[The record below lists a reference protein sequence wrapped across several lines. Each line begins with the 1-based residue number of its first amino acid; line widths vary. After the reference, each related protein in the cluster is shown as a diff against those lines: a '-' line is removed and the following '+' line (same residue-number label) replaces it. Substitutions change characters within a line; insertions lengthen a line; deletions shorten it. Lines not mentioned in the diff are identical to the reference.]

1 MATPDVFVIL
11 DDQGGRHLVGSEADV
26 AEIPRLGVVEVAR
39 LRESLGRKVSIGSRS
54 LLVLPASRRDR
65 MEALA
70 RGPQTIGPKD
80 AASLIFAADVS
91 PDDVVVE
98 AGAGSG
104 WLTVALAAAVG
115 PRGRVVAYDRRGDF
129 AALAQENVRRAGM
142 ADRVEVRVADI
153 ARGIQEHDVD
163 AVVLDLPEPWTVV
176 PLAWDALRVGGSFAS
191 FSPTVEQVRSTWE
204 ALARHPFVDLRTL
217 EVIERELEVRE
228 TGTRPSH
235 APIGHTGYLT
245 TARKCLDRFR
255 ARVARAEPGHP

>member
-1 MATPDVFVIL
+1 MARPDLFVVL
-11 DDQGGRHLVGSEADV
+11 DDRGGRHLVGSEAPV
-26 AEIPRLGVVEVAR
+26 VEIPHLGVVDVAR
-39 LRESLGRKVSIGSRS
+39 LTESLGRKVSIGSRS

-80 AASLIFAADVS
+80 AASLVFAADIS
-91 PDDVVVE
+91 PGNLVVE

-115 PRGRVVAYDRRGDF
+115 SEGRVVAYERRSDF
-129 AALAQENVRRAGM
+129 AALAQGNVQRAGM
-142 ADRVEVRVADI
+142 TDRVEVRVADI
-153 ARGIQEHDVD
+153 TQRIQERDVD

-176 PLAWDALRVGGSFAS
+176 SAAWDALRIGGSFAS
-191 FSPTVEQVRSTWE
+191 FSPTVEQVRRTSE
-204 ALARHPFVDLRTL
+204 SLDRHPFVELRTV

-245 TARKCLDRFR
+245 TARKCLDRF
-255 ARVARAEPGHP
+255 G